1 MSITRQKFVEVA
13 LMRLR
18 AEVLEHKTIIDAYL
32 ESPLSSIK
40 DEVYFNDVVEHAKA
54 MAVAEHTHRVMTNT
68 YAPLPEVA
76 APTPPPDA
84 PPITEKD
91 LAVRSPTF
99 RKSQKAKKKK
109 AEK

>member
-40 DEVYFNDVVEHAKA
+40 DEVYFNDIVEHAKA

-68 YAPLPEVA
+68 YAPPVLLLRW
-76 APTPPPDA
+76 
-84 PPITEKD
+84 I
-91 LAVRSPTF
+91 RSRARTCPG
-99 RKSQKAKKKK
+99 Q
-109 AEK
+109 